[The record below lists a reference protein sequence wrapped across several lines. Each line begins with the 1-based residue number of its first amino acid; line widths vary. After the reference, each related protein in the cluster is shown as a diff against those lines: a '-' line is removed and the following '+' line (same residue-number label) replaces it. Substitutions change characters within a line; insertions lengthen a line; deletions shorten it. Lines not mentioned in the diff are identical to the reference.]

1 MNRPFDFV
9 HPPLASSTAALVA
22 IGAIAGP
29 ALADG
34 EPLPFR
40 YEPEA
45 ACAQDA
51 EASAPATDIGE
62 PIAPTSFE
70 IMGGAASDFSG
81 VTVGMLQASWRIPVA
96 EPLSVA
102 FFAEGLYAAQDSGDA
117 TGFGG
122 GLSLRW
128 NFSRIERTDFYIDA
142 GCGLAVFS
150 DDVPEGGSTF
160 NFTPRAMIGFSTD
173 LCDDARLSVQAG
185 WLHISNAQTSSTN
198 PGMDAIAILAGIAF
212 EF

>member
-1 MNRPFDFV
+1 MNRPFVFL
-9 HPPLASSTAALVA
+9 HPPLASSTAALMALMA
-22 IGAIAGP
+22 IGALASPG
-29 ALADG
+29 LADG
-34 EPLPFR
+34 EPRPFR

-51 EASAPATDIGE
+51 EAPAPA

-70 IMGGAASDFSG
+70 ITGGAASDFSG
-81 VTVGMLQASWRIPVA
+81 VTVGLLQASWRIPVA

-102 FFAEGLYAAQDSGDA
+102 LFAEGLYASQDSGDA

-142 GCGLAVFS
+142 GCGIAVFS

-160 NFTPRAMIGFSTD
+160 NFTPRAMIGFSTE

-198 PGMDAIAILAGIAF
+198 PGIDAIAILAGIAF